1 MKTSAEYQREYRA
14 RKKVEMGERYLEKE
28 RSRVK
33 KYYTPM
39 SQRSKRE
46 QIKAREDNQRRV
58 ADYRAR
64 KKAERQCVY
73 HKYPKGPISLT

>member
-14 RKKVEMGERYLEKE
+14 RNKAEMGERYLEKE

-39 SQRSKRE
+39 SQRYQTRADKGT
-46 QIKAREDNQRRV
+46 RR
-58 ADYRAR
+58 
-64 KKAERQCVY
+64 Q
-73 HKYPKGPISLT
+73 

>member
-14 RKKVEMGERYLEKE
+14 RKKAEMGERYLEKE

-46 QIKAREDNQRRV
+46 QIKAREDNKRRV
-58 ADYRAR
+58 ADYRER
-64 KKAERQCVY
+64 KKANDSAYTMNIQKVL
-73 HKYPKGPISLT
+73 YP